1 MRKIRTVGFHLEDLA
16 GEHSVTSLKI
26 RDQHYVP

>member
-1 MRKIRTVGFHLEDLA
+1 MRNIRTVGFRQEDLA
-16 GEHSVTSLKI
+16 GEYRVTSLKI

>member
-1 MRKIRTVGFHLEDLA
+1 MRNIRTVGFHQEDLA
-16 GEHSVTSLKI
+16 AGEYVTSLKI